1 MVFLQFLAGHL
12 VKLRWKLSTLH
23 QLKWSGAHRCPPSS
37 TVRSGGTRCTMSG
50 WLMGSPQDSQSS
62 RTSWLMMPRYNIFHT
77 AMYLI
82 WNCVKKK
89 LTLCLINGEWEAYWD
104 RNVFSKKKLNHCM
117 FFFSKA
123 MTATLCVLSY
133 FLSIFFDQNQ
143 WEYDDSTD
151 HVSSTMK
158 IKLPIFISLVFSCMT
173 GISVVYIRRK
183 RCSHITKA

>member
-1 MVFLQFLAGHL
+1 
-12 VKLRWKLSTLH
+12 
-23 QLKWSGAHRCPPSS
+23 
-37 TVRSGGTRCTMSG
+37 
-50 WLMGSPQDSQSS
+50 
-62 RTSWLMMPRYNIFHT
+62 
-77 AMYLI
+77 
-82 WNCVKKK
+82 
-89 LTLCLINGEWEAYWD
+89 
-104 RNVFSKKKLNHCM
+104 M